1 MEPEVLRSFT
11 FSTSPFS
18 WKRAIASSVG
28 TVKRRIGILAVDDL
42 LHAAADDVHILIHN
56 RATQTDI
63 HIESV
68 GYRNINDHIR
78 IRINILHRLAEHKE
92 KRPGIGTRT

>member
-28 TVKRRIGILAVDDL
+28 TVKRRIGIL
-42 LHAAADDVHILIHN
+42 
-56 RATQTDI
+56 
-63 HIESV
+63 ESMISCMRRRRMFTSSSTT
-68 GYRNINDHIR
+68 GRPRR
-78 IRINILHRLAEHKE
+78 IS
-92 KRPGIGTRT
+92 T